1 MTLDRYCGMVVN
13 FVQIAVLSR
22 LLTPAEIG
30 VSVIGVS
37 VMAVSLAVREF
48 ASPGYLIQKPNITE
62 DDKRT
67 VATLTTL
74 FGVVIAATCWCLAP
88 LIEATY
94 QMAGVAIY
102 LRVCAVSLIIEGVNS
117 TLLGLMRRE
126 LQFTRVMA
134 CNMTKL
140 LVNVGLVCF
149 LASRGFGFQS
159 FGIGWICAISASTL
173 LAFALKPEFTAF
185 IPSLRAWRGLLSF
198 GFYNGTAAVLSRA
211 YDSIPLMLFG
221 RTMGLPSTGVFY
233 RALSICQLPD
243 KMFLAGVLQVALP
256 ALSRAAQEG
265 LDLKSA
271 YLRGV
276 QQITALYWPALAMMA
291 ILAHPIVDLLLGA
304 QWKAVVPLLQ
314 IMAISWMFAFSNE
327 LSYGLLVSLGGVR
340 DHLIRSAIIWPVSGA
355 LLVGASFWGP
365 AAAAMA
371 LCVAVPFQW
380 LVTFLVVRRRLTIT
394 FREMALALRP
404 SAIVTGATA
413 AAPLAAAYL
422 LTNGGFEMSLAQAI
436 ALAGLSAAGWATAM
450 IALKHPLWDELR
462 LILTRVASI
471 LGLKPA

>member
-1 MTLDRYCGMVVN
+1 
-13 FVQIAVLSR
+13 
-22 LLTPAEIG
+22 
-30 VSVIGVS
+30 
-37 VMAVSLAVREF
+37 
-48 ASPGYLIQKPNITE
+48 
-62 DDKRT
+62 
-67 VATLTTL
+67 
-74 FGVVIAATCWCLAP
+74 
-88 LIEATY
+88 
-94 QMAGVAIY
+94 
-102 LRVCAVSLIIEGVNS
+102 
-117 TLLGLMRRE
+117 
-126 LQFTRVMA
+126 
-134 CNMTKL
+134 
-140 LVNVGLVCF
+140 
-149 LASRGFGFQS
+149 
-159 FGIGWICAISASTL
+159 
-173 LAFALKPEFTAF
+173 
-185 IPSLRAWRGLLSF
+185 LLSF